1 MAGANAGR
9 TDTLHHPPP
18 VRHGTF
24 AAADSELEIFGARL
38 RQWFD
43 DIGDVVV
50 AFSGGVD
57 SALLA
62 FVAHDVLGQRAHAVT
77 AVSPSLA
84 GQEYDECARLA
95 REWGLRWS
103 SVTTDEMESAAYR
116 VNNPD
121 RCYHCKDA
129 LMRAM
134 EPLSAS
140 ATVVLGVNTDDLRD
154 HRPGQAAAE
163 EWGARFPFV
172 ECGINKAA
180 IRGLS
185 QGYGLSTWQKP
196 AMACLASRIPHGTEV
211 SVQLLSRI
219 ERAEAVVR
227 AVVSGNV
234 RVRDHGDVARIEV
247 DAGSISSLI
256 AHRDMILDG
265 IRAVGYRYVAVDLH
279 GFESGSLNPV
289 SAMPS

>member
-1 MAGANAGR
+1 MAGANDGR
-9 TDTLHHPPP
+9 TNIVHHPPAD
-18 VRHGTF
+18 RGGASD
-24 AAADSELEIFGARL
+24 AAESDLEIYGARL
-38 RQWFD
+38 RHWFD
-43 DIGDVVV
+43 DLDDVVV

-62 FVAHDVLGQRAHAVT
+62 FVAHDVLGERAHAVT

-129 LMRAM
+129 LMRAVQ
-134 EPLSAS
+134 PLSTA

-154 HRPGQAAAE
+154 HRPGQAAAK

-172 ECGINKAA
+172 ECGIDKAM

-185 QGYGLSTWQKP
+185 QRYGLSTWCKP

-234 RVRDHGDVARIEV
+234 RVRDHGDIARIEV
-247 DAGSISSLI
+247 DADSISGLV
-256 AHRDMILDG
+256 AHRELLLEG
-265 IRAVGYRYVAVDLH
+265 IRAVGYRYVSVDLH
-279 GFESGSLNPV
+279 GFKSGSLNPP
-289 SAMPS
+289 SAMRS